1 MRISDWSSDVCS
13 SDLPKDLA
21 LAGITT
27 VDAAN
32 RWLAETYIPQHNA
45 AFAVGAGQEG
55 SAFVADRTQMWREIP
70 CVQEERTVGNDNT
83 VKWHRLSLQPPPSRL
98 RPHFVRA
105 MVRVHQYP
113 DGPIAVFYGP
123 HLLADY
129 SAAGPI
135 SSTI

>member
-55 SAFVADRTQMWREIP
+55 SAFVADRTQMWREIL

-83 VKWHRLSLQPPPSRL
+83 VKWQRLSLHLPPRRL

-105 MVRVHQYP
+105 MVTAHQYP
-113 DGPIAVFYGP
+113 DATLPVFSRL
-123 HLLADY
+123 HRLTA
-129 SAAGPI
+129 
-135 SSTI
+135 